1 MDHVA
6 IMKKSWNLIPKI
18 LKGSKKVESR
28 WYKVRACPWNKVK
41 KGDTLYFKN
50 SGESVTVKS
59 KVTRVN
65 QYEVQDKG
73 KAREILEKHKKD
85 LGIEKIP
92 EELSEY
98 IKGKKYAIL
107 VSFDSVS
114 KVRPF
119 GINKKGFGTQAA
131 WLTIKN
137 IKEIRL

>member
-85 LGIEKIP
+85 LGIEKYP
-92 EELSEY
+92 KS
-98 IKGKKYAIL
+98 
-107 VSFDSVS
+107 
-114 KVRPF
+114 
-119 GINKKGFGTQAA
+119 
-131 WLTIKN
+131 
-137 IKEIRL
+137 